1 MSCVKLKPL
10 IKVFRFQ
17 KWQNFRS
24 GFGTFR
30 LSSPRPTDKVEKVCQ
45 DIHENRHCM
54 INDVCNMSPIT
65 QYV

>member
-1 MSCVKLKPL
+1 MFKTETSNKSIQVS
-10 IKVFRFQ
+10 KV
-17 KWQNFRS
+17 QNFSS

-54 INDVCNMSPIT
+54 INDVRNMSPIT